1 MLTRGRRRPSHP
13 KPQPPSLRGEVA
25 GFRSERRPLSNR
37 NRGRLQIGT
46 VAGIKSEKVA
56 AFSWNLHAFQLQ
68 CRNLS
73 EDSCWALHIQAGSEQ
88 FEAVEHFMARHGLA
102 TADPQAAG

>member
-25 GFRSERRPLSNR
+25 GFRSERWPLSNR

-56 AFSWNLHAFQLQ
+56 AFSWNL
-68 CRNLS
+68 
-73 EDSCWALHIQAGSEQ
+73 
-88 FEAVEHFMARHGLA
+88 
-102 TADPQAAG
+102 QAAPAATGLSHALPTPNPELTNRPGC

>member
-13 KPQPPSLRGEVA
+13 KPQPPSLRGEGA
-25 GFRSERRPLSNR
+25 GFKSERWPLSNR

-56 AFSWNLHAFQLQ
+56 AFSWNLQLRIPKHAIRER
-68 CRNLS
+68 CPGVGLS
-73 EDSCWALHIQAGSEQ
+73 TSSTILS
-88 FEAVEHFMARHGLA
+88 
-102 TADPQAAG
+102 